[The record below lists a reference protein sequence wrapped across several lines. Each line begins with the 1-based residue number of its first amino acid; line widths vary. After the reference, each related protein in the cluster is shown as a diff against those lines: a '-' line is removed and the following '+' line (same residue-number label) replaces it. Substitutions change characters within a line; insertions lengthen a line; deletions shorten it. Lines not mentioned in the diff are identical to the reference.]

1 MIIGLSI
8 HFKSRKELENFKEKH
23 LKDEQFDFE
32 TIIPEPESPDDLTV
46 AEREIYILKPSNKN
60 GLEIKDGKDW
70 FNWYD
75 WHVDKW
81 RNQVECL

>member
-1 MIIGLSI
+1 MKIGLTI
-8 HFKSRKELENFKEKH
+8 KFNTRKELEDFKEKH
-23 LKDEQFDFE
+23 LEGDEFDFE
-32 TIIPEPESPDDLTV
+32 TIIPEPESIDDLTE
-46 AEREIYILKPSNKN
+46 AEKAKYVLKGSETRS
-60 GLEIKDGKDW
+60 LEVIDGKDW

>member
-1 MIIGLSI
+1 MLYGGE
-8 HFKSRKELENFKEKH
+8 FN
-23 LKDEQFDFE
+23 FE
-32 TIIPEPESPDDLTV
+32 TIIPEPESPDDLTEEEKSKYV
-46 AEREIYILKPSNKN
+46 LKSSGNSRN
-60 GLEIKDGKDW
+60 LEVIDGKKW